1 MSDWL
6 THTES
11 LRLTLLSAYQ
21 DVLVGT
27 CTPAEAAER
36 LDAKLAEVSAN

>member
-1 MSDWL
+1 MGEWI
-6 THTES
+6 TNTES
-11 LRLTLLSAYQ
+11 LRLTYLAAIQ

-27 CTPAEAAER
+27 CTPAEAAAR